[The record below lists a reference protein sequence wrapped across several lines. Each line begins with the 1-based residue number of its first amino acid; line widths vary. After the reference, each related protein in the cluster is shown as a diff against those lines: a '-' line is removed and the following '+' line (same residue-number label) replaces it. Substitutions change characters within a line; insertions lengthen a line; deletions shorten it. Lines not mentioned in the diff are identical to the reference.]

1 MLKRF
6 GLLAIAMQLS
16 SVAMA
21 QVWVID
27 VRTPQEVA
35 AGKVEGAV
43 NIEYEDVVA
52 GVQKLGV
59 KKDDTVYL
67 YCRSGRRSG
76 IALESLQSAGFGNVD
91 NLGGFRQAQEW
102 KAKQESASA
111 ENCLEPQKPGQ
122 IQSKDC

>member
-6 GLLAIAMQLS
+6 GVLAFAMQLS
-16 SVAMA
+16 SFAMA

-27 VRTPQEVA
+27 VRTPEEVA

-43 NIEYEDVVA
+43 NIEYQDVVA

-76 IALESLQSAGFGNVD
+76 IALESLQSAGFGNVG
-91 NLGGFRQAQEW
+91 NLGSLQQAQEW
-102 KAKQESASA
+102 KASQASASTR
-111 ENCLEPQKPGQ
+111 ECLDAQTPGQ
-122 IQSKDC
+122 PPSKGC